1 VSLFQVL
8 YSFFN
13 DFVFFLIENGIGTPK
28 EFLILAFLGFGI
40 TSFSLVN
47 WPTLLVV
54 MLMVGSNSACLSY
67 ILHFLLIELLCSTQL
82 LQIFKLVSIFIC

>member
-1 VSLFQVL
+1 
-8 YSFFN
+8 
-13 DFVFFLIENGIGTPK
+13 
-28 EFLILAFLGFGI
+28 
-40 TSFSLVN
+40 VN

-54 MLMVGSNSACLSY
+54 MLMAGSNSACLSY